1 MYVKTNTVLYKQK
14 QMYNNYINTKNFL
27 WIRCFTNGLTC
38 QTEKTDCL
46 PAYPYTPP
54 FFRGGGGCVRWWTV
68 PFGDYRSGGPLWHF
82 TITMQ
87 SIFVSEAVLWFY
99 STLFAY
105 FEWCL
110 ATIYKQKCCHTPFY
124 TAIKRRSTEL
134 HHIGLSS
141 IEFYGHWMKWSLA

>member
-54 FFRGGGGCVRWWTV
+54 FFGEGEGVFGDGQYPLAIIVPVAPSDILQLPCSQSSFQKLYFDSTV
-68 PFGDYRSGGPLWHF
+68 PFLL
-82 TITMQ
+82 I
-87 SIFVSEAVLWFY
+87 
-99 STLFAY
+99 
-105 FEWCL
+105 
-110 ATIYKQKCCHTPFY
+110 
-124 TAIKRRSTEL
+124 
-134 HHIGLSS
+134 SS
-141 IEFYGHWMKWSLA
+141 DV